1 MNKGLVGV
9 GLIGGIIVLAG
20 IFSPLASISGTIMG
34 SEFSLSASAWDSITG
49 AEISITI
56 AGIPVSAPTEVEIYA
71 ILVLVGGAL
80 VLISAL
86 GLLASPGMKNPAA
99 LLVIGGVLAI
109 VGAVW
114 GYLDISS
121 ELETIAAVPGVSA
134 GVGYGIYLS
143 LVGGILCLAGAYGAR
158 K

>member
-121 ELETIAAVPGVSA
+121 ELETIAAVPGISA
-134 GVGYGIYLS
+134 GVGYGIYLF
-143 LVGGILCLAGAYGAR
+143 LVGGILGLAGAYGAR

>member
-9 GLIGGIIVLAG
+9 GLIGGIIVLVG

-34 SEFSLSASAWDSITG
+34 NEFSLSASAWDLITE

-56 AGIPVSAPTEVEIYA
+56 DGTTLSAPTEMEIYA
-71 ILVLVGGAL
+71 ILVLVGGVI
-80 VLISAL
+80 VLIGAL
-86 GLLASPGMKNPAA
+86 GLLASPRMKNLVA
-99 LLVIGGVLAI
+99 LLVIGGILAI

-134 GVGYGIYLS
+134 DVGYGIYLS